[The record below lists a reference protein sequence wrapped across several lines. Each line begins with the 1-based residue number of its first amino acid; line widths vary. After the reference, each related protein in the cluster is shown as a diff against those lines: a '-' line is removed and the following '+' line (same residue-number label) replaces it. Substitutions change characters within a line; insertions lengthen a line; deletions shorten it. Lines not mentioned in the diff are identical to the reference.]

1 MLQQAWH
8 AHLQDGPSARM
19 SSSDIL
25 PCPVA
30 LSLSGT
36 SKEQ

>member
-1 MLQQAWH
+1 MLQQNMACSPPRWPIC
-8 AHLQDGPSARM
+8 LDVFFR
-19 SSSDIL
+19 IL

-36 SKEQ
+36 PEEQ